1 MAWCTYCLFS
11 YCSELDLLH
20 LLRREHPSNLDRLAW
35 RRSTGYQSPPYR
47 PAYRPTVRFLP
58 PGRMKAREQIARGIV

>member
-1 MAWCTYCLFS
+1 MAWCTYDLFG
-11 YCSELDLLH
+11 YNNVLDFP
-20 LLRREHPSNLDRLAW
+20 LRERPTQLDRLAW
-35 RRSTGYQSPPYR
+35 HRPAGYQSPPYR